1 VSQAQKRL
9 KQNNQKFDKNAL
21 HNKRRCPS
29 RLLNA
34 GSAKRSLIGKVF
46 KKERSMAEG
55 TVKWF
60 NPRKGY
66 GFIADKEGRDIFV
79 HYASISGEG
88 YKTLNEGET
97 VSFDVV
103 EGEKGLRAENV
114 IPKAAV
120 AARGKKNKAAPEGK
134 TTSESSKATENKAT
148 S

>member
-1 VSQAQKRL
+1 
-9 KQNNQKFDKNAL
+9 
-21 HNKRRCPS
+21 
-29 RLLNA
+29 
-34 GSAKRSLIGKVF
+34 VF
-46 KKERSMAEG
+46 KKERFMAEG

-88 YKTLNEGET
+88 YKTLNEGDP

-114 IPKAAV
+114 IPKAAASGKEKETE
-120 AARGKKNKAAPEGK
+120 AASESKA
-134 TTSESSKATENKAT
+134 TSESSKATSESSKAT
-148 S
+148 SESSEATSESSEATSESSEATSESSETAEDEDKATS